1 MEFKMK
7 IRNGFVSNSSSS
19 SFVAIAKKR
28 DKEIPVPITY
38 SNTLMIPRNLS
49 GETEFGSNS
58 GKYSD
63 FDSKLNFLILQALYA
78 DDINCISFIYQI
90 LRQKFGNID
99 IKNNL
104 RLDFVDFD
112 DGDDSEELDKI
123 HFGSIDH
130 QSIGEGFLEFF
141 EGSPEDKKKNLA
153 SRAYSLV
160 EKMYNFLF
168 MNDSYLY
175 FTSDG
180 CDINDMIKKIDKEKY
195 WIITYY

>member
-1 MEFKMK
+1 MK
-7 IRNGFVSNSSSS
+7 VRSGFVSNSSSS
-19 SFVAIAKKR
+19 SFVVIAKKR
-28 DKEIPVPITY
+28 DKEIPIPVTFR
-38 SNTLMIPRNLS
+38 NTLMIPRNLS
-49 GETEFGSNS
+49 GETDFGSNS
-58 GKYSD
+58 GQFND

-78 DDINCISFIYQI
+78 DDISYLDLIYQI

-104 RLDFVDFD
+104 RRDFVDFD
-112 DGDDSEELDKI
+112 DEDDSEELDKI

-141 EGSPEDKKKNLA
+141 EGSPEDKKK
-153 SRAYSLV
+153 SFVFRIDSPE

-180 CDINDMIKKIDKEKY
+180 CDINDMIEKIDKEKY
-195 WIITYY
+195 WVMTNY

>member
-1 MEFKMK
+1 MK
-7 IRNGFVSNSSSS
+7 VRNGFVSNSSSS

-78 DDINCISFIYQI
+78 DDMGYVSLIYQI
-90 LRQKFGNID
+90 LRQKFGNIE

-112 DGDDSEELDKI
+112 DGEDDSEELDKI

-141 EGSPEDKKKNLA
+141 EGSPEDKKKSLDF
-153 SRAYSLV
+153 SDSLV

-168 MNDSYLY
+168 MGDSYLY
-175 FTSDG
+175 FTSDSR
-180 CDINDMIKKIDKEKY
+180 DIDDMIEKIDKEKY
-195 WIITYY
+195 WVIAYY

>member
-1 MEFKMK
+1 MK
-7 IRNGFVSNSSSS
+7 VRNGFVSNSSSS

-78 DDINCISFIYQI
+78 DDMGYVSLIYQI
-90 LRQKFGNID
+90 LRQKFGNIE

-112 DGDDSEELDKI
+112 DGEDDSEELDKI

-141 EGSPEDKKKNLA
+141 EGSPEDKKKSLDF
-153 SRAYSLV
+153 SDSLV

-168 MNDSYLY
+168 MGDSYLY

-180 CDINDMIKKIDKEKY
+180 CDIDDMIEKIDKEKY
-195 WIITYY
+195 WVIAYY